1 MPASSASTDFSLSIC
16 TGRPTMTHDDRVRH
30 SWQKY
35 DDRTASQS
43 RPPMGRQF
51 INCTSFILLFFPSS
65 LSHSLSLSLPRFDR
79 VLLRRPIRRSCD
91 TSTGTSASGMAQF
104 APLRSRAENLH
115 HLLLLISLLVSPRR
129 SFTMYVG
136 RDETVPRAG
145 PHRGLT
151 PRSIIRDGPSAFNY
165 GICYT

>member
-1 MPASSASTDFSLSIC
+1 
-16 TGRPTMTHDDRVRH
+16 MTHDDRVRH

-51 INCTSFILLFFPSS
+51 INCTSFILLLV
-65 LSHSLSLSLPRFDR
+65 LSILPLPLSLSL
-79 VLLRRPIRRSCD
+79 VSIERPFAAPYSEEGGVATRPLEPLPQWNGPVCAIPPSIP
-91 TSTGTSASGMAQF
+91 SGKS
-104 APLRSRAENLH
+104 PPP
-115 HLLLLISLLVSPRR
+115 PRR
-129 SFTMYVG
+129 SFTMYIG

-151 PRSIIRDGPSAFNY
+151 PRSIIRDGLSAFNY